1 MKKVLSVLFGLIL
14 SLSIVTGSAFAKT
27 AATTLEEKVDK
38 LIGIDYRYAGTTT
51 KGFDC
56 SGFTMYVLEQL
67 GIEISHSSREQAK
80 TGKSVAKDDLR
91 AGDLVFFDTSGGN
104 GISHVGIYLGDDV
117 FVHSASNDGVTRN
130 KLSESYYA
138 KRYVTARRVL
148 SNAQYEKYAE

>member
-1 MKKVLSVLFGLIL
+1 MALSVVLGLIL
-14 SLSIVTGSAFAKT
+14 SLSFVAGSAFAAT
-27 AATTLEEKVDK
+27 ASTTLEEKVDK
-38 LIGIDYRYAGTTT
+38 LIGIEYRYAGTTT

-56 SGFTMYVLEQL
+56 SGFTMYVLNQL
-67 GIEISHSSREQAK
+67 GIDISHSSREQAK
-80 TGKSVAKDDLR
+80 TGKSVAKEDLR

-117 FVHSASNDGVTRN
+117 FAHSSSNNGVIRN

-138 KRYVTARRVL
+138 DRYVSARRVL